1 MRFRRS
7 CEVDE
12 FARDGGWMTGWRY
25 RRAVMTLRAGGI
37 VAYPTESVYGIGCDP
52 WDRSAVARVFAVK
65 RRPTRKRCIVIA
77 ADPSQLHRLVD
88 VQALRFSDFA
98 SRYWPGPVTLVAPAR
113 NGVPAWLVDADG
125 TIATRVTGHPVA
137 GALCEWVSRTL
148 DFHQRKPCCPPAC
161 PRCVAGPGRVRHR
174 DRLLRRRTGRGVGG
188 SYANCRHPR
197 RPDNSN
203 LSRQWIRSCIVYVRG
218 CENFRIEFSMHF

>member
-52 WDRSAVARVFAVK
+52 WDRTAVARVFAVK
-65 RRPTRKRCIVIA
+65 RRPNRKRCIVIA
-77 ADPSQLHRLVD
+77 ADPSQLHPLVD
-88 VQALRFSDFA
+88 VQALRFSSFA

-113 NGVPAWLVDADG
+113 DGVPAWLVDADG

-137 GALCEWVSRTL
+137 GALCENFRGPLISTSANRAA
-148 DFHQRKPCCPPAC
+148 RPPARDALQVRAAFGTEIDC
-161 PRCVAGPGRVRHR
+161 YVAGR
-174 DRLLRRRTGRGVGG
+174 VGG
-188 SYANCRHPR
+188 LAAPTRIV
-197 RPDNSN
+197 D
-203 LSRQWIRSCIVYVRG
+203 IRDGRTIRT
-218 CENFRIEFSMHF
+218 